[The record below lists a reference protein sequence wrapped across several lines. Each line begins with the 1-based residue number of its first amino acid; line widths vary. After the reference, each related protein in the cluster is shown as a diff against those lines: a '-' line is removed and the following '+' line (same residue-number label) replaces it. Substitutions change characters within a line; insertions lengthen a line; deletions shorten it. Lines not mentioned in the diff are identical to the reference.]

1 MYPAYFDGMPGT
13 DDVTARVLVAED
25 DFLIRLDMAESIRS
39 LGWIVVEVSTADEAI
54 ELINCHV
61 EFDLVVTD
69 LNMPGHNDGREL
81 ARNVRSKSPST
92 TVVMVTSEPKPAA
105 DDVMLYDLFA

>member
-1 MYPAYFDGMPGT
+1 MACR
-13 DDVTARVLVAED
+13 DDDSTVRVHVAED
-25 DFLIRLDMAESIRS
+25 DFLIPLDMAESVRL
-39 LGWIVVEVSTADEAI
+39 LGWIGVEVSTADDAI

-61 EFDLVVTD
+61 DFDLVVTD